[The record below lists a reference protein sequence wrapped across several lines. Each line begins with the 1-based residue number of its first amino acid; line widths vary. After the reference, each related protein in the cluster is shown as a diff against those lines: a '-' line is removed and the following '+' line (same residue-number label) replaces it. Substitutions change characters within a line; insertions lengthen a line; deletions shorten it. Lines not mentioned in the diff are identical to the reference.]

1 MKPKQTLF
9 ILLCLAV
16 VTTPAMAR
24 IKLVALPERQAT
36 IIRLDNPN
44 ATLIEEERILT
55 LQKGV
60 NKVDFSW
67 KSVSI
72 DADSIRLAILDHPEQ
87 VKLLNVSYPPNE
99 GALVWEIA
107 SDGDYAE
114 RVRISYLLSNI
125 DRLITYKAVADE
137 DETAVNLKSYVVL
150 RNFSGEDFDL
160 ARIQLDYGE
169 TFEQGIAHEETKQL
183 LFLKAPAVPIQK
195 VWTFDAA
202 LLPWDPEKLNNQ
214 NVGIPVS
221 YRLVNDEKSGLGQ
234 SALWG
239 GKMRLFQADG
249 SESTIFLGEDNTA
262 LVPVGQK
269 TDLTLGDSRDIV
281 VTQRQ
286 MKNERTNI
294 RRNNKGDIVLYD
306 TNEQITA
313 KIENFKDKPA
323 VLTMI
328 QHIEGQWDMTR
339 CTLDGQPVAYKK
351 KDARTL
357 VFEIK
362 LAPRKEDGPSAKN
375 LDMQFK
381 RLNISE
387 GRNVPLRPRILR

>member
-1 MKPKQTLF
+1 MATPTL
-9 ILLCLAV
+9 
-16 VTTPAMAR
+16 AR

-44 ATLIEEERILT
+44 ITLIEEERVLT

-72 DADSIRLAILDHPEQ
+72 DADSIRLAVMDHPTQ

-114 RVRISYLLSNI
+114 RVRISYLLRNI

-137 DETAVNLKSYVVL
+137 DETAVSLKSYVVL

-169 TFEQGIAHEETKQL
+169 SFEQGIAHEETKQL
-183 LFLKAPAVPIQK
+183 LFLKAPKVPIQK
-195 VWTFDAA
+195 VWTFDSA
-202 LLPWDPEKLNNQ
+202 LLPWDASKLNNE

-221 YRLVNDEKSGLGQ
+221 YRFFNDEKSGLGK

-249 SESTIFLGEDNTA
+249 QESTIFLGEDNTS

-269 TDLTLGDSRDIV
+269 TDLILGDSRDIV
-281 VTQRQ
+281 VTQRR
-286 MKNERTNI
+286 MKNERTNP
-294 RRNNKGDIVLYD
+294 RKNNNGDIVLYD
-306 TNEQITA
+306 TDERITA

-323 VLTMI
+323 VLTLI
-328 QHIEGQWDMTR
+328 QHIEGQWKMGR
-339 CTLDGQPVAYKK
+339 CTINGTNATYTK
-351 KDARTL
+351 KDASTL
-357 VFEIK
+357 VFEIQ
-362 LAPRKEDGPSAKN
+362 LEPRTADGPSART
-375 LDMQFK
+375 LDMRFQ
-381 RLNISE
+381 RLNVPQ
-387 GRNVPLRPRILR
+387 GRTARLMR

>member
-1 MKPKQTLF
+1 MKTKRV
-9 ILLCLAV
+9 LLIVLALSV
-16 VTTPAMAR
+16 LTTPAIAR

-36 IIRLDNPN
+36 IIRLDNPA
-44 ATLIEEERILT
+44 ATLIEEERVLT
-55 LQKGV
+55 LQKGI

-72 DADSIRLAILDHPEQ
+72 DADSIRLAILDHPGE

-114 RVRISYLLSNI
+114 RVRISYLLNYI

-137 DETAVNLKSYVVL
+137 QETAVSLKSYVVL

-169 TFEQGIAHEETKQL
+169 AFEQGIAHEETKQL
-183 LFLKAPAVPIQK
+183 LFLKAPRVPIQK
-195 VWTFDAA
+195 VWTFDSAV
-202 LLPWDPEKLNNQ
+202 LPWDPEKLDNQ

-221 YRLVNDEKSGLGQ
+221 YRLVNDEKSGLGE

-249 SESTIFLGEDNTA
+249 SESTIFLGEDNTS

-281 VTQRQ
+281 VTQRR

-294 RRNNKGDIVLYD
+294 RRNNDNDIVLYD
-306 TNEQITA
+306 TSEQITA
-313 KIENFKDKPA
+313 KVENFKDKPA
-323 VLTMI
+323 VLTLI
-328 QHIEGQWDMTR
+328 QHIDGQWKIGR
-339 CTLDGQPVAYKK
+339 CTVNGEPAEYTK
-351 KDARTL
+351 KDASTL
-357 VFEIK
+357 VFEIE
-362 LAPRKEDGPSAKN
+362 LAPRTEDGPSVKT
-375 LDMQFK
+375 LDMHYQ
-381 RLNISE
+381 RLNVPA
-387 GRNVPLRPRILR
+387 GRTTRLIRY